1 MSTENKDYLATQN
14 EDCRTAENEKN
25 NQEQLESFFNYQ
37 KELIKE
43 SEASFREAMEEDLVS
58 FWIHHINFDLR
69 SRRILGCFDYNS
81 ERLNYGCLRRKLDI
95 KDLKKEELIEIVNF
109 YYAKGYTLNHICDV
123 VISNPDVIV
132 INWNNP
138 RKQNLEDKKYIF
150 NFKIAKFKKFYR
162 YNRKKHNVIVSLL
175 YAMDDFAS
183 FFFYNKT
190 YCLNAIKQHKMSV
203 KHNKRI
209 TEMHRK
215 YYS

>member
-109 YYAKGYTLNHICDV
+109 YYAKEHLNIF
-123 VISNPDVIV
+123 
-132 INWNNP
+132 
-138 RKQNLEDKKYIF
+138 YI
-150 NFKIAKFKKFYR
+150 
-162 YNRKKHNVIVSLL
+162 
-175 YAMDDFAS
+175 
-183 FFFYNKT
+183 
-190 YCLNAIKQHKMSV
+190 
-203 KHNKRI
+203 
-209 TEMHRK
+209 
-215 YYS
+215 